1 MIVLRCTAK
10 LQKRLK
16 LPKLADPGPSR
27 TALGDWYGNVFHV
40 GRQPLLILT
49 SERSLLSVVLHAREM
64 DALQATFS
72 MALMKLLLRIGI
84 PAVAVDRE
92 LAQMNEIAF
101 GPTRNRSVLGTM
113 NDAVMIIKYV
123 ARDRPDLGLQDFEN
137 DIAKTP
143 YRPLPDC

>member
-1 MIVLRCTAK
+1 MMVLRCTAK
-10 LQKRLK
+10 LQKRLR
-16 LPKLADPGPSR
+16 LPKLGDQGPST

-40 GRQPLLILT
+40 GRQPMLILT
-49 SERSLLSVVLHAREM
+49 SEKSLLSVVLPAREL

-72 MALMKLLLRIGI
+72 KALMKLLLRIGI
-84 PAVAVDRE
+84 PAVAVERE
-92 LAQMNEIAF
+92 LAQMNEIAY

-123 ARDRPDLGLQDFEN
+123 ARDRPELCLKDFED

-143 YRPLPDC
+143 